1 MGAIVECVPCGGL
14 LAAGTVG
21 LIGELPET
29 GMTNKTTL
37 LSSYE
42 FMLFYIAGNSPFN
55 LRGHSYWRRAK
66 ATRFYQDD
74 IRKDLFRGLSRL
86 FTIFTET
93 IKHLQWGTKIL

>member
-14 LAAGTVG
+14 LEAGTVG

-29 GMTNKTTL
+29 GMTNNTAL

-42 FMLFYIAGNSPFN
+42 FLLVYIAGNSPFN

-66 ATRFYQDD
+66 ALL
-74 IRKDLFRGLSRL
+74 IRHFHIDHKAPSMKDKNPLNCY
-86 FTIFTET
+86 
-93 IKHLQWGTKIL
+93 